1 MSVHRHLDILLL
13 TNLYLLEAELET
25 IIITSVLVTLM
36 VAGICLLVCTFTYRY
51 VATRRRQAG

>member
-1 MSVHRHLDILLL
+1 MCQ
-13 TNLYLLEAELET
+13 EFELEM
-25 IIITSVLVTLM
+25 INITSVLVTVM